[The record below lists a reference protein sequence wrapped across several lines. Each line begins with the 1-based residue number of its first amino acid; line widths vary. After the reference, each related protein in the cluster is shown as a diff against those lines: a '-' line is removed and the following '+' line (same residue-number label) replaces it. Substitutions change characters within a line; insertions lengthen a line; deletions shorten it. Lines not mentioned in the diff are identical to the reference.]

1 MLLDDSRSEQAR
13 ILLHFQLPPAET
25 EWMEVT
31 CVLATRM
38 QQQQQRTALQHV
50 LDLGSSAGTLAR
62 AAAGC
67 TSQALCALPPCPHQ
81 RFSFWN
87 AWRSMRNT
95 CFVGSSIVIA
105 VFATRHMA
113 CMLGAAHFPSK
124 PLTLAASRNA
134 LNPAALHPCHCA
146 STHPPELGIAQVIFL
161 ARHVNAAL
169 SPHACAGASGCPQ

>member
-1 MLLDDSRSEQAR
+1 MDGSDL
-13 ILLHFQLPPAET
+13 
-25 EWMEVT
+25 
-31 CVLATRM
+31 CVSHQM

-50 LDLGSSAGTLAR
+50 VDLGSSAGTLPVRQLDAQAR
-62 AAAGC
+62 PCAHC
-67 TSQALCALPPCPHQ
+67 HPVRTSASASEKHGGPCGTPALL
-81 RFSFWN
+81 
-87 AWRSMRNT
+87 
-95 CFVGSSIVIA
+95 GSSIVIA

-161 ARHVNAAL
+161 KRHVNAAL